1 MSTMTSASSPAAK
14 HAGHS
19 LNFVRLGHGEPLVL
33 IHGIGS
39 QWQMWQPVLERLA
52 EERDVIA
59 IDLPGFGG
67 SPELPCDP
75 SIAALAD
82 AVGALISE
90 LGLERP
96 HVAGNS
102 LGGGLALE
110 LARTDRAR
118 SATALSPIGFAKG
131 WERPVGI
138 VVLKGSHRL
147 ARLLGRLLDPLL
159 RTAAGRTLLQS
170 QFFGRPWRVPADEA
184 IGATHNLA
192 ASPGFDATF
201 THVVAFDWAH
211 GDLDVPV
218 TVAWGT
224 RDRVLL
230 PRQARR
236 ARTRMPRARHV
247 RLKGCG
253 HVPTWDDPAKV
264 ASVVLDGSREPATA
278 STGAE

>member
-1 MSTMTSASSPAAK
+1 MSTITDTSIPAPT
-14 HAGHS
+14 HGGHD
-19 LNFVRLGHGEPLVL
+19 LNFVRLGQGEPLVL

-39 QWQMWQPVLERLA
+39 QWQMWQPVLDLLA
-52 EERDVIA
+52 RERDVIA
-59 IDLPGFGG
+59 IDLPGFGASAQLSG
-67 SPELPCDP
+67 EP

-82 AVGALISE
+82 AVSSLMGA

-118 SATALSPIGFAKG
+118 SATALSPIGFATG
-131 WERPVGI
+131 FERPVGI
-138 VVLKGSHRL
+138 VVLKSSHRL
-147 ARLLGRLLDPLL
+147 ARRLGRLLDPLL
-159 RTAAGRTLLQS
+159 RTATGRTLLQN

-192 ASPGFDATF
+192 DSPGFDATF
-201 THVVAFDWAH
+201 PHVLAFDWTH

-218 TVAWGT
+218 TIAWGT

-230 PRQARR
+230 PRQGERARR
-236 ARTRMPRARHV
+236 RMPRARHI

-253 HVPTWDDPAKV
+253 HVPTWDDPEMV
-264 ASVVLDGSREPATA
+264 ANVVLDGSRRRPLPART
-278 STGAE
+278 